1 MLVLN
6 ANQEQIKVFNRLIQE
21 MDVQVVWKGQF
32 VIMGDR
38 LILEGFIRSLIFHFD
53 IQQTE
58 VRLTEML
65 GDEGEELEISDY
77 RGIEDLITMAV
88 YAFEKW
94 GTLKGVRV
102 EQKIESLHQ
111 IFGDILRI
119 YQIEVE
125 FTKDRM
131 QFLKAGMPVTY
142 EDVVETVLAYEKEA
156 KENLNIEAQEPVLH
170 LSEILFEDTSSQG
183 AARDQKAVEQ
193 RIEKYHLRIGV
204 LDRLSELQ
212 RKTLA
217 RDIRNDKLLND
228 AEKQELY
235 FPIEDYEN
243 QLAAMKEEEAA
254 GTQGRNDEAAAERIE
269 KYHARIG
276 VLDRL
281 SELQRKDLLRD
292 IRNDSLLNDTEKQ
305 ELYFP
310 VEDYENQLA
319 AAAAGG
325 GKKIAEASATE
336 SQAKAGAA
344 PALDT
349 AARDNQAVQDR
360 IAKYHARIGVLDRL
374 SDLQKKTLVRDIK
387 NDSLLLEKEKAMLI
401 FPIQDYEYQ
410 LKMHGLDLAISDDAN
425 RSYAFIQKEIRKVQ
439 EEELFDKTKKDLL
452 ERLNDLL
459 VQYGIEEVK
468 NIMEQVPK
476 HVERSE
482 YQELMEKLAPYE
494 GIDLGPYKEML
505 RKMRETLE
513 IKEISNMLMQAE
525 KNDRKGYMS
534 LLRRIEEQGFAREN
548 AAPYIERI
556 LDWVSELDEE
566 RLKSMLTNVSSMDL
580 ETAASVYAMIEQESF
595 LPKLREN
602 ALAVI
607 ARRLEEISM
616 MECAMLVRVFQKTM
630 ESVIK
635 KNPRHYFYPA
645 EKIMKK
651 TAMPEE
657 TRMIDS
663 AAASYAQK
671 RGRFEH
677 PVFMVDVSKE
687 SNGRDGMLLTAE
699 HLFYSTRMN
708 GYRIPVTQIQSVRV
722 TSGLL
727 KNRALVAEERNG
739 VKHKLPYAV
748 GEEELQAWAEL
759 LGKFVRYLQK
769 RRASGS
775 LAGIAMQDSEAAVC
789 SRCGCV
795 LNDQQTCPECGKS
808 YETMR

>member
-102 EQKIESLHQ
+102 EQEIESLHQ

-235 FPIEDYEN
+235 FPI
-243 QLAAMKEEEAA
+243 
-254 GTQGRNDEAAAERIE
+254 
-269 KYHARIG
+269 
-276 VLDRL
+276 
-281 SELQRKDLLRD
+281 
-292 IRNDSLLNDTEKQ
+292 
-305 ELYFP
+305 
-310 VEDYENQLA
+310 EDYENQLA

-616 MECAMLVRVFQKTM
+616 AECAMLVRVFQKTM

-651 TAMPEE
+651 TATPEE

-722 TSGLL
+722 TLGLL

>member
-102 EQKIESLHQ
+102 EQEIESLHQ

-235 FPIEDYEN
+235 FPI
-243 QLAAMKEEEAA
+243 
-254 GTQGRNDEAAAERIE
+254 
-269 KYHARIG
+269 
-276 VLDRL
+276 
-281 SELQRKDLLRD
+281 
-292 IRNDSLLNDTEKQ
+292 
-305 ELYFP
+305 
-310 VEDYENQLA
+310 EDYENQLA

-595 LPKLREN
+595 LPNLREN

-616 MECAMLVRVFQKTM
+616 AECAMLVRVFQKTM

-651 TAMPEE
+651 TATPEE

>member
-102 EQKIESLHQ
+102 EQEIESLHQ

-243 QLAAMKEEEAA
+243 QLAA
-254 GTQGRNDEAAAERIE
+254 
-269 KYHARIG
+269 
-276 VLDRL
+276 
-281 SELQRKDLLRD
+281 
-292 IRNDSLLNDTEKQ
+292 
-305 ELYFP
+305 
-310 VEDYENQLA
+310 
-319 AAAAGG
+319 AAAGG
-325 GKKIAEASATE
+325 GKKIAEASTTE

-595 LPKLREN
+595 LPNLREN

-616 MECAMLVRVFQKTM
+616 AECAMLVRVFQKTM

-651 TAMPEE
+651 TATPEE

>member
-102 EQKIESLHQ
+102 EQEIESLHQ

-243 QLAAMKEEEAA
+243 QLAAA
-254 GTQGRNDEAAAERIE
+254 G
-269 KYHARIG
+269 
-276 VLDRL
+276 
-281 SELQRKDLLRD
+281 
-292 IRNDSLLNDTEKQ
+292 
-305 ELYFP
+305 
-310 VEDYENQLA
+310 
-319 AAAAGG
+319 AGG

-595 LPKLREN
+595 LPNLREN

-616 MECAMLVRVFQKTM
+616 AECAMLVRVFQKTM

-651 TAMPEE
+651 TATPEE

>member
-1 MLVLN
+1 M
-6 ANQEQIKVFNRLIQE
+6 
-21 MDVQVVWKGQF
+21 
-32 VIMGDR
+32 
-38 LILEGFIRSLIFHFD
+38 
-53 IQQTE
+53 
-58 VRLTEML
+58 
-65 GDEGEELEISDY
+65 
-77 RGIEDLITMAV
+77 
-88 YAFEKW
+88 
-94 GTLKGVRV
+94 
-102 EQKIESLHQ
+102 
-111 IFGDILRI
+111 
-119 YQIEVE
+119 
-125 FTKDRM
+125 
-131 QFLKAGMPVTY
+131 
-142 EDVVETVLAYEKEA
+142 
-156 KENLNIEAQEPVLH
+156 
-170 LSEILFEDTSSQG
+170 
-183 AARDQKAVEQ
+183 
-193 RIEKYHLRIGV
+193 
-204 LDRLSELQ
+204 
-212 RKTLA
+212 
-217 RDIRNDKLLND
+217 
-228 AEKQELY
+228 
-235 FPIEDYEN
+235 
-243 QLAAMKEEEAA
+243 
-254 GTQGRNDEAAAERIE
+254 
-269 KYHARIG
+269 
-276 VLDRL
+276 
-281 SELQRKDLLRD
+281 
-292 IRNDSLLNDTEKQ
+292 
-305 ELYFP
+305 
-310 VEDYENQLA
+310 
-319 AAAAGG
+319 
-325 GKKIAEASATE
+325 
-336 SQAKAGAA
+336 
-344 PALDT
+344 
-349 AARDNQAVQDR
+349 
-360 IAKYHARIGVLDRL
+360 
-374 SDLQKKTLVRDIK
+374 
-387 NDSLLLEKEKAMLI
+387 
-401 FPIQDYEYQ
+401 
-410 LKMHGLDLAISDDAN
+410 KMHGLDLAISDDAN

-566 RLKSMLTNVSSMDL
+566 RMKSMLTNVSSMDL

-616 MECAMLVRVFQKTM
+616 AECAMLVRVFQKTM

-651 TAMPEE
+651 TATPEE

-722 TSGLL
+722 TLGLL